1 MCLCL
6 GQSYI
11 FDYGFVS
18 NPGIR
23 WRIYVAIK
31 IELFHT
37 QSTLTPVNLWPF
49 PIESPWPWPIITFH
63 LLKTQLYMDCEYYH
77 CTDTDIQ
84 GERDVCKIY
93 DVHLSCCNWNFQKK
107 KINVKYGFIDG
118 WLVGLSLGLSSMLS
132 LSLQLLFVNSLLLL
146 FCAYSKFNSYGKLLL
161 PIPLWLNNN

>member
-11 FDYGFVS
+11 FDYGFMS

-84 GERDVCKIY
+84 RERDVCKIY
-93 DVHLSCCNWNFQKK
+93 DVHLSCCNWNFQKNK
-107 KINVKYGFIDG
+107 RKIRIYWWLVG
-118 WLVGLSLGLSSMLS
+118 WLVCRWVYRRCWVCRCSFYSLIHCSYSFVHTLNSIRMENFYF
-132 LSLQLLFVNSLLLL
+132 LFH
-146 FCAYSKFNSYGKLLL
+146 YD
-161 PIPLWLNNN
+161 